1 MVLELVKPQTQDKL
15 EKPITGKELLEMG
28 DIGPSELIEGR
39 VVTMSPTKVGY
50 GRFEYRIARLIGEF
64 VETNQLGEIMVG
76 EVGIYVRRNPDT
88 IRAADVLYISTDRLA
103 QATPNDFLDVAP
115 ELIIE
120 ILSPYD
126 RWSQMRR
133 KLRDYFDAG
142 VQVVLVVE
150 PDTKTIVAFRSTTD
164 SIEFEHDAVLTIE
177 DVLPGFKL
185 RLTDI
190 FVT

>member
-1 MVLELVKPQTQDKL
+1 MVAEVVTPQKQENSEKL
-15 EKPITGKELLEMG
+15 ITGQELLEMG

-39 VVTMSPTKVGY
+39 VVRMSPTKVSH

-64 VETNQLGEIMVG
+64 VEKNQLGEVMVG

-88 IRAADVLYISTDRLA
+88 IRAADVLYISTERLA

-115 ELIIE
+115 ELVVE

-126 RWSQMRR
+126 RWSEMRR
-133 KLRDYFDAG
+133 KLRDYFAAG

-177 DVLPGFKL
+177 DVLPDFKL
-185 RLTDI
+185 PVVDI
-190 FVT
+190 FA